1 MFDTRGGYAHP
12 LASPPHV
19 FHSGK
24 KWGDNVMIR
33 LGLGS
38 AGLSLLLAMVPAMA
52 QKTMVGVTD
61 TEIKVGQS
69 AAFSGPASV
78 YGQISTAESDYF
90 KMINEQGGI
99 NGRKINLIA
108 LDDGY
113 SPPKAIEVVR
123 RLIEEEQ
130 VAILFQ
136 TIGTACNAAI
146 RKYVNQK
153 KVPDIWLGSGAS
165 MFVTDPSA
173 FPWSIP
179 FQPSYRLEGQMYA
192 KYILDKQPNAKIA
205 ILYQN
210 DDLGRDYLNGLK
222 DGLGERFDK
231 MVVKTLS
238 YEVTDPTIDSQIL
251 QLHASGADL
260 LFDASTPK
268 FAAMAI
274 RKVADIDWHPLHLI
288 DSNGSGVKPAL
299 ESAGLDKSVGVV
311 TAQYLKDPTDP
322 GWAKDAGMQ
331 AFQAW
336 RAKYAPESDPAN
348 PVWAYGY
355 TMAQAL
361 VIVLKQAG
369 NDLSRENILKA
380 ATNLPETTTLPMV
393 LPGIKISSSPTDYR
407 PMKSMRLAR
416 FNGTM
421 YELLPE

>member
-1 MFDTRGGYAHP
+1 MMNSSLGGAA
-12 LASPPHV
+12 LA
-19 FHSGK
+19 
-24 KWGDNVMIR
+24 
-33 LGLGS
+33 
-38 AGLSLLLAMVPAMA
+38 LLLSMSPAIA
-52 QKTMVGVTD
+52 QKAMIGVTD

-69 AAFSGPASV
+69 APFSGPASV

-90 KMINEQGGI
+90 KMVNEQGGI

-113 SPPKAIEVVR
+113 SPPKSIEVVR

-136 TIGTACNAAI
+136 TIGTAPNAAI

-165 MFVTDPSA
+165 MFVADPKD

-192 KYILDKQPNAKIA
+192 KYILGNKPDAKVG

-210 DDLGRDYLNGLK
+210 DDLGRDYVSGLK
-222 DGLGERFDK
+222 DGLGDKFDK

-251 QLHASGADL
+251 QLQAAGVDL
-260 LFDASTPK
+260 FFDASTPK
-268 FAAMAI
+268 FSAMSI
-274 RKVADIDWHPLHLI
+274 RKVADLGWHPLHII
-288 DSNGSGVKPAL
+288 DSNGALVKPAL
-299 ESAGLDKSVGVV
+299 ESAGFEKSVGVM

-322 GWAKDAGMQ
+322 GWADDAGMKE
-331 AFQAW
+331 FLAW
-336 RAKYAPESDPAN
+336 RAKYAPESDLAN
-348 PVWAYGY
+348 PVWVYGY

-361 VIVLKQAG
+361 VVVLKQAG
-369 NDLSRENILKA
+369 IDLSRENILKA
-380 ATNLPETTTLPMV
+380 ATNLPDTTTLPMV

-407 PMKSMRLAR
+407 PMKSMRLVQ
-416 FNGTM
+416 FDGKM
-421 YELLPE
+421 FKLVPE

>member
-1 MFDTRGGYAHP
+1 MNTPWLSGVALFLVLGI
-12 LASPPHV
+12 PPA
-19 FHSGK
+19 
-24 KWGDNVMIR
+24 
-33 LGLGS
+33 L
-38 AGLSLLLAMVPAMA
+38 A
-52 QKTMVGVTD
+52 QKTLVGVTD

-69 AAFSGPASV
+69 APFSGPASV

-108 LDDGY
+108 IDDGY
-113 SPPKAIEVVR
+113 SPPKSIEVIR

-136 TIGTACNAAI
+136 TIGTAPNAAI

-165 MFVTDPSA
+165 MFVTDPKE

-192 KYILDKQPNAKIA
+192 KYILSMHPNAKIG

-222 DGLGERFDK
+222 EGLGEKFDK
-231 MVVKTLS
+231 MVVKSLS
-238 YEVTDPTIDSQIL
+238 YEVTDPTINSQIL
-251 QLHASGADL
+251 QLQAAGADL
-260 LFDASTPK
+260 FYEASTPK
-268 FAAMAI
+268 FAAMSV
-274 RKVADIDWHPLHLI
+274 RKVADLNWHPLHII
-288 DSNGSGVKPAL
+288 DSNGSGVRPAL
-299 ESAGLDKSVGVV
+299 ESAGLEKAVGIV

-322 GWAKDAGMQ
+322 GWKDDAGMKE
-331 AFQAW
+331 FQAW

-361 VIVLKQAG
+361 VVVLKQAG
-369 NDLSRENILKA
+369 NDLSRENIMKA
-380 ATNLPETTTLPMV
+380 ATSLPDTTTLPMV

-416 FNGTM
+416 FDGKM
-421 YELLPE
+421 YQLLPE